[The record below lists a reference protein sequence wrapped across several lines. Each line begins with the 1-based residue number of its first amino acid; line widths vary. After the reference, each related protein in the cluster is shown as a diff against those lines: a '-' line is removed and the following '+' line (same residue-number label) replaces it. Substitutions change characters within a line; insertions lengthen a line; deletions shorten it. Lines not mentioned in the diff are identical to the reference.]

1 MGRGPERL
9 IKFTSGRSVGVTGGL
24 DAMKAG
30 VGRGRSS
37 WDAHS
42 VHLSLGLP
50 LGPRTGM
57 GGRERRS
64 KEPPQAGS

>member
-1 MGRGPERL
+1 
-9 IKFTSGRSVGVTGGL
+9 
-24 DAMKAG
+24 MKAG

-37 WDAHS
+37 WDGHS